1 MPPERGTSGVEGL
14 PSAEPDDDRLV
25 ELSNAGDVSAFA
37 DLVRRHQEMAF
48 RAAYVV
54 LGDADAAADAAQEG
68 FIAMQRALN
77 RFRPGE
83 PVRPWLLTIVGNRA
97 RNLRR
102 GAGRRTAAHLRAG
115 EVEEATEPSA
125 EQAVVRLDVRRRV
138 LDAVNEL
145 QAEDRAVIACRYFL
159 DLSEAETAS
168 LLGVARGTVKSRLHR
183 ARERLRIRL
192 HESEVDGDG

>member
-1 MPPERGTSGVEGL
+1 MPSERGTSGVEGL
-14 PSAEPDDDRLV
+14 PPAEPDDERLV
-25 ELSNAGDVSAFA
+25 ALSRAGDDGAFA
-37 DLVRRHQEMAF
+37 ALVRRHQDVAF

-68 FIAMQRALN
+68 FIAMHRALA
-77 RFRPGE
+77 RFRPGQ

-115 EVEEATEPSA
+115 QAWDGGEPSA
-125 EQAVVRLDVRRRV
+125 EEAVTRREGRRLV
-138 LDAVNEL
+138 LDAVNAL
-145 QAEDRAVIACRYFL
+145 QAEDRAAIACRYFL
-159 DLSEAETAS
+159 DLSEAETAA

-183 ARERLRIRL
+183 ARERLRARMR
-192 HESEVDGDG
+192 ESGVTADG